1 MAQNDGFRE
10 GEENFASILD
20 VDRIL
25 DAIGRGE
32 AIPETENFDSND
44 PVIADLVAH
53 REELYRDIPP
63 APDVS
68 FLFAEVSGEESE
80 AEAAEAAEGA
90 NNSSRLLRTSAKAA
104 AAGGISLTSM
114 LIAGGVAAAIAVG
127 GLGYAAY
134 SSSQGAHVKRETVA
148 EEDAVEAEGSNSLA
162 ESSAGGQGGVLSEES
177 VADEQS
183 RGEQGDRKPKGEKRQ
198 EEKSKPSKA
207 ATKSSKAPEAPAG
220 EAIPTTTILL
230 GGTETPGGAEAPGQ
244 LGPAMPMGAP
254 APTNP
259 TDTTSKT
266 TTSKTQKP
274 SEPASPRQDRPTPTT
289 GGPRNPES
297 LPVLTDYNA
306 PRAEGS

>member
-44 PVIADLVAH
+44 PVIADLVAR

-68 FLFAEVSGEESE
+68 FLFAEDGGEESE
-80 AEAAEAAEGA
+80 AEAAEGA
-90 NNSSRLLRTSAKAA
+90 NNGSRLLRTSAKAA
-104 AAGGISLTSM
+104 AAGGVSLTSM

-148 EEDAVEAEGSNSLA
+148 EEEAVDAESSNSLA
-162 ESSAGGQGGVLSEES
+162 EGSTGGQGGVLSEES
-177 VADEQS
+177 VADKQS
-183 RGEQGDRKPKGEKRQ
+183 RGEQGDRKPKGEQHQ
-198 EEKSKPSKA
+198 EEKSKPNKA

-230 GGTETPGGAEAPGQ
+230 GGTDAPGGADAPEPP
-244 LGPAMPMGAP
+244 GPAMAMGAP
-254 APTNP
+254 APANP

-274 SEPASPRQDRPTPTT
+274 SEPAAPHQDRPTPTT
-289 GGPRNPES
+289 GGARNPEP
-297 LPVLTDYNA
+297 LPLLTDYNS

>member
-68 FLFAEVSGEESE
+68 FLFTEDGGEEPE
-80 AEAAEAAEGA
+80 AEAAEGA
-90 NNSSRLLRTSAKAA
+90 NNGSRLLRTSAKAA
-104 AAGGISLTSM
+104 AAGGVSLTSM

-134 SSSQGAHVKRETVA
+134 SSSQGTHVKRETVA
-148 EEDAVEAEGSNSLA
+148 EEGAVDAESSNSLA
-162 ESSAGGQGGVLSEES
+162 EGSTGGQSGVLSEES
-177 VADEQS
+177 VADKQS
-183 RGEQGDRKPKGEKRQ
+183 RGEQGDRKPKGEQRQ
-198 EEKSKPSKA
+198 EEKSKPNNA

-230 GGTETPGGAEAPGQ
+230 GGTDAPGGADAPEQ
-244 LGPAMPMGAP
+244 PGPAMAMGAP

-274 SEPASPRQDRPTPTT
+274 SEPAAPRQDQPTPTT
-289 GGPRNPES
+289 GGARNPEP
-297 LPVLTDYNA
+297 LPLLTDYNA

>member
-68 FLFAEVSGEESE
+68 FLFTEDGGEESE
-80 AEAAEAAEGA
+80 TEVAEAAEGA

-104 AAGGISLTSM
+104 AAGGVSLTSM

-148 EEDAVEAEGSNSLA
+148 EEDVVELEGSSSLA
-162 ESSAGGQGGVLSEES
+162 EGSAGGQSGVLSEES
-177 VADEQS
+177 VPDEQS
-183 RGEQGDRKPKGEKRQ
+183 RGERSDRESKGEQRQ
-198 EEKSKPSKA
+198 EEKNKPNKA
-207 ATKSSKAPEAPAG
+207 ATNSSKAPEATAV
-220 EAIPTTTILL
+220 EEIPSTTILL
-230 GGTETPGGAEAPGQ
+230 GGTEAPEQ
-244 LGPAMPMGAP
+244 LGPATPMGAP

-297 LPVLTDYNA
+297 LPVLTDYGS

>member
-68 FLFAEVSGEESE
+68 FLFAEDSGEEAE
-80 AEAAEAAEGA
+80 AEVAEGA
-90 NNSSRLLRTSAKAA
+90 NNGSRLLRTSAKAA
-104 AAGGISLTSM
+104 AAGGVSLTSM

-148 EEDAVEAEGSNSLA
+148 EEEAVDAESSNSLA
-162 ESSAGGQGGVLSEES
+162 EGSTGGQGGVLSEES
-177 VADEQS
+177 VAGKQS
-183 RGEQGDRKPKGEKRQ
+183 RGEQGDRKPKGEQRH
-198 EEKSKPSKA
+198 EEKSKPNKA

-230 GGTETPGGAEAPGQ
+230 GGTDAPEQ
-244 LGPAMPMGAP
+244 PGPAMPMGAP
-254 APTNP
+254 SPTNP
-259 TDTTSKT
+259 TETTSKT
-266 TTSKTQKP
+266 KKP
-274 SEPASPRQDRPTPTT
+274 NEPTATRQDQPTPTT
-289 GGPRNPES
+289 GGPRNPEP
-297 LPVLTDYNA
+297 LPVLTDYNS

>member
-68 FLFAEVSGEESE
+68 FLFAEDSGEES
-80 AEAAEAAEGA
+80 EAAEAAEGA
-90 NNSSRLLRTSAKAA
+90 NNGSRLLRTSAKAA
-104 AAGGISLTSM
+104 AAGGVSLTSM

-148 EEDAVEAEGSNSLA
+148 EEEAVDAEGSNSLA

-177 VADEQS
+177 VADKQS
-183 RGEQGDRKPKGEKRQ
+183 RGEQGERKSNSEQRQ
-198 EEKSKPSKA
+198 EEKSKPNKA
-207 ATKSSKAPEAPAG
+207 ATKNSKAPEATAG

-230 GGTETPGGAEAPGQ
+230 GGTDAPGGADAPEQ
-244 LGPAMPMGAP
+244 PGPAMAMGAP
-254 APTNP
+254 APANP

-274 SEPASPRQDRPTPTT
+274 SEPAAPHQDRPTPTT
-289 GGPRNPES
+289 GAARNSEP
-297 LPVLTDYNA
+297 LPVVTDYNS
-306 PRAEGS
+306 PRVEGS

>member
-68 FLFAEVSGEESE
+68 FLFAEDGGEESE

-183 RGEQGDRKPKGEKRQ
+183 RGEQGDRKPKGEQRQ
-198 EEKSKPSKA
+198 EEKGKPSKP

-244 LGPAMPMGAP
+244 LGPAMPMGVPAP
-254 APTNP
+254 ANP

-266 TTSKTQKP
+266 TTSKPQKP
-274 SEPASPRQDRPTPTT
+274 REPASPRQDRPTPTT
-289 GGPRNPES
+289 GGARNPEP
-297 LPVLTDYNA
+297 LPVLTDYNS